1 MGIHGLLPFL
11 RPFAQRSNIKE
22 LRGKTVGVDAMC
34 WMHKGAFACSQ
45 ELVLGHDTHKFVY
58 YFLRMCEILH
68 FHNIKPVIVFDGARL
83 PAKAKEESMRQET
96 RENARQEALQL
107 FERKRSGEYVDE
119 RLLASKCE
127 TAIRISTEM
136 ISRLMTALREL
147 SIKFIVAPFEADAQ
161 LAYMCR
167 KGWVNCVISEDSDLL
182 AYGCPNTFFKM
193 DKYGEGE
200 HIVLPCLQPGA
211 AVPRPVPLVVTEA
224 EGVGAKQASAE
235 VHAEPGGEVDDAD
248 KENAATNQDAAGSSS
263 SCGVHR
269 GRGRGRGQG
278 QGRGCSE
285 HIEEADDV
293 VEDMAAEETI
303 EPNGKRR
310 RGGAKLTTKDVPV
323 TELANWTAEK
333 FAEFCVFCGTDYKEP
348 DIRIR
353 GFGIKTAF
361 KYLHGFSNAE
371 AMISWMFHDKRWKDK
386 VSCTLEEYLP
396 RFRSVLAVFWHHLVF
411 DPTRG
416 ECMSIATSFPHV
428 DRQFQGLDLSSLCGT
443 PLPKD
448 IAKRVAMGQVD
459 ARSLKGRDQTPLT
472 PSERAALDRI
482 LAAKRSDQRQ
492 HEFEQI
498 LRADAQRASEQRA
511 ATEQMRS
518 LQATTRQDQ
527 QQPQNSGG
535 SHHAVGNVGSTTVPC
550 TSSGQVE
557 REDEEDEDA
566 QPPQEMCL
574 LPGDIS
580 TILRMKEEVLGER
593 NSVNGVDASGANMQ
607 EQRRQ
612 QQQQQN
618 VISEGACNTTKM
630 EAAVPG
636 RSSTPP
642 RIPTPGQAETTTP
655 VAKAN
660 PFARKRSTTTP
671 ALAIST
677 VLPKRQRV
685 FGQQPRKGA
694 DDGSS
699 KTPTGTLPATP
710 AGSTI
715 GREIPATQNETAAV
729 QGGAIMRMVEPEF
742 HPRGGSGAAL
752 AVATVLAHRGII
764 DLEPVPEA
772 KDRGRLT
779 SFFKLR
785 PAEKKAEAVNEAK
798 TKTKEGALASWNP
811 RPWEKDTPVDDPF
824 AVGQNSLS
832 LKNARGNIF
841 RRG

>member
-22 LRGKTVGVDAMC
+22 LRGKTVGIDAMC

-45 ELVLGHDTHKFVY
+45 ELVLGIDTHKFIH

-83 PAKAKEESMRQET
+83 PAKAKEESNRQET

-107 FERKRSGEYVDE
+107 FERKRCGEYVDE

-127 TAIRISTEM
+127 AAIRISTEM

-200 HIVLPCLQPGA
+200 HIVLPCLQPGV
-211 AVPRPVPLVVTEA
+211 AVLRPVPPPAVTEA
-224 EGVGAKQASAE
+224 EGIGAKQGSGE
-235 VHAEPGGEVDDAD
+235 VQPSGEVDDAD
-248 KENAATNQDAAGSSS
+248 TENAATNQDGAGNS
-263 SCGVHR
+263 SCEVHR
-269 GRGRGRGQG
+269 GRGRGRGHG
-278 QGRGCSE
+278 QGRGCGE
-285 HIEEADDV
+285 PIEEADDV
-293 VEDMAAEETI
+293 VEDTAADETT
-303 EPNGKRR
+303 EPNSKRR
-310 RGGAKLTTKDVPV
+310 RSGGAKLATRDVPV

-361 KYLHGFSNAE
+361 KYLHGFGNAE
-371 AMISWMFHDKRWKDK
+371 AMISSMFRDKRWKDK
-386 VSCTLEEYLP
+386 VSCTLEEYIS

-416 ECMSIATSFPHV
+416 ECLSIAASFPHV
-428 DRQFQGLDLSSLCGT
+428 DRQFLGLDLSNLCGT
-443 PLPKD
+443 PLPKEM
-448 IAKRVAMGQVD
+448 AKRVAMGQVD
-459 ARSLKGRDQTPLT
+459 ARTLKGRDQTPLT
-472 PSERAALDRI
+472 PAERAALDRI

-498 LRADAQRASEQRA
+498 LRADAQRAAEQRA
-511 ATEQMRS
+511 AAEQRRS
-518 LQATTRQDQ
+518 LQAPIRQDQ
-527 QQPQNSGG
+527 PHPQTSAE
-535 SHHAVGNVGSTTVPC
+535 SHHAVGKMEGTTDLS
-550 TSSGQVE
+550 TSSGHVE
-557 REDEEDEDA
+557 GEEEDEDA
-566 QPPQEMCL
+566 QPHQEMCL

-593 NSVNGVDASGANMQ
+593 NSVNGVVGPSTNMQ
-607 EQRRQ
+607 EQ
-612 QQQQQN
+612 QQQQQQHN
-618 VISEGACNTTKM
+618 VISEDDCSTAKEEPVG
-630 EAAVPG
+630 PG
-636 RSSTPP
+636 SSCTPP
-642 RIPTPGQAETTTP
+642 RIPSSVQSETPP

-660 PFARKRSTTTP
+660 PFARKRNTTIPT
-671 ALAIST
+671 LAVSA
-677 VLPKRQRV
+677 VLPRRQRV

-694 DDGSS
+694 DDS
-699 KTPTGTLPATP
+699 KSNTPTGTPATAP
-710 AGSTI
+710 AGVMS
-715 GREIPATQNETAAV
+715 GREIPATQGETAEA
-729 QGGAIMRMVEPEF
+729 QGGATMRMVEPEF
-742 HPRGGSGAAL
+742 HPRGGSGAAMS
-752 AVATVLAHRGII
+752 VAAVLAQRGII
-764 DLEPVPEA
+764 DLEPVLEA
-772 KDRGRLT
+772 KDRRKLT
-779 SFFKLR
+779 SFFKHK
-785 PAEKKAEAVNEAK
+785 PAEKKAEAANEEK
-798 TKTKEGALASWNP
+798 TKTKEGALAKWNP
-811 RPWEKDTPVDDPF
+811 RPWEKNQPVDDPF

-832 LKNARGNIF
+832 LKATRGNPF
-841 RRG
+841 RFT